1 MPLMTMPTREQVDA
15 DVRALWDECE
25 RTYPA
30 FKHLWATQANS
41 PIIFRHVW
49 GQLLELKHRSPVA
62 ARHFE
67 IGIVVASTL
76 NRCRYCVSHHAP
88 LAEAAGLTDEQVE
101 SLARLTLEPLS
112 EDHDFP
118 RRAGFAP
125 DDSLVVDLAYV
136 LVWSGI
142 FPHVADGH
150 PRVVQR
156 LRRRLLGRLR
166 EYFSECQIEELT
178 WRIVQCVAFNWH
190 NDFFELDLEPEVTPR
205 ETAVERPASRV

>member
-1 MPLMTMPTREQVDA
+1 MPLLTMPTREQVDA
-15 DVRALWDECE
+15 EVRALWDECE

-49 GQLLELKHRSPVA
+49 GQLLELKRRSPVA

-67 IGIVVASTL
+67 IGIVVASAL

-88 LAEAAGLTDEQVE
+88 LAE
-101 SLARLTLEPLS
+101 
-112 EDHDFP
+112 DHDFP
-118 RRAGFAP
+118 PRAGFAI
-125 DDSLVVDLAYV
+125 DDSLAIDLAYF

-142 FPHVADGH
+142 YPHAADVH

-156 LRRRLLGRLR
+156 LRWRLLGRLR
-166 EYFSECQIEELT
+166 EHFSERQIEELT

-190 NDFFELDLEPEVTPR
+190 NDFFELDLEPEVAPR
-205 ETAVERPASRV
+205 DVAVERPVSRV

>member
-1 MPLMTMPTREQVDA
+1 MPLMTMPTRESVDPE
-15 DVRALWDECE
+15 VRALWDECE

-49 GQLLELKHRSPVA
+49 GQLLELKRKSPVA

-67 IGIVVASTL
+67 IGIVVASAL

-88 LAEAAGLTDEQVE
+88 LAEAAGLTDAQVA
-101 SLARLTLEPLS
+101 SLGQLALEPLA

-118 RRAGFAP
+118 PRAGFAP
-125 DDSLVVDLAYV
+125 DDSLVIDLAYF

-142 FPHVADGH
+142 YPHTGDVH

-166 EYFSECQIEELT
+166 EQFSERQIEELT

-190 NDFFELDLEPEVTPR
+190 NDFFELDLEPSVAPR
-205 ETAVERPASRV
+205 DVAAEHPVSRA

>member
-1 MPLMTMPTREQVDA
+1 MPLMTMPTRESVDPE
-15 DVRALWDECE
+15 VRALWDECE

-49 GQLLELKHRSPVA
+49 GQLLELKRKSPVA

-67 IGIVVASTL
+67 IGIVVASAL

-88 LAEAAGLTDEQVE
+88 LAEAAGLTDAQVA
-101 SLARLTLEPLS
+101 SLAHLTLEPLA

-118 RRAGFAP
+118 PRAGFAP
-125 DDSLVVDLAYV
+125 DDSLVIDLAYF

-142 FPHVADGH
+142 YPHTADVH
-150 PRVVQR
+150 PRVVHR

-166 EYFSECQIEELT
+166 EQFSERQIEELT

-190 NDFFELDLEPEVTPR
+190 NDFFELDLEPDVTPR
-205 ETAVERPASRV
+205 EVVAERPVSRV

>member
-1 MPLMTMPTREQVDA
+1 MPLLTMPTREQVDPE
-15 DVRALWDECE
+15 VRALWDECE

-49 GQLLELKHRSPVA
+49 GQLLELKRRSPVA

-67 IGIVVASTL
+67 IGIVVASAL

-88 LAEAAGLTDEQVE
+88 LAEAAGLTDAQVAA
-101 SLARLTLEPLS
+101 LARLTLEPLA

-118 RRAGFAP
+118 LRAGFAA
-125 DDSLVVDLAYV
+125 DDSLVVDLAYF

-142 FPHVADGH
+142 YPHDRRRAPARRPAAAPAPARPSPRAILRASDRGADLAHRAVRGLQLA
-150 PRVVQR
+150 QR
-156 LRRRLLGRLR
+156 LLRAGPRARGGAARRSPSSAR
-166 EYFSECQIEELT
+166 
-178 WRIVQCVAFNWH
+178 
-190 NDFFELDLEPEVTPR
+190 
-205 ETAVERPASRV
+205 